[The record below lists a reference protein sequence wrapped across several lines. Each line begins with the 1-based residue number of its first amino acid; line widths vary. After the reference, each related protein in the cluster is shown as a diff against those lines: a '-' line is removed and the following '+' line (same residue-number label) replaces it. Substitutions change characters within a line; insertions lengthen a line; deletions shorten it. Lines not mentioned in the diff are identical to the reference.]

1 MLFPL
6 YPHIL
11 MVKKPQLRP
20 TPDLQCSAS
29 ACSFA
34 SWKASNGRWTPRC
47 FAVKLHKKT
56 VSWATVTVS
65 EHLHCYI
72 TRIYPWFFCKCTGLK
87 YIIWLITYYIIQV
100 YCIQNMKKCLLYTTC
115 GWKYLEKR
123 ESLEWIAGASTLEML
138 GVLSHLIIHIQMDS
152 YGIIW
157 GVLKS

>member
-100 YCIQNMKKCLLYTTC
+100 YCIQNMKKMFTIYNLRMKISGKAWIFGMDCRCFNTGNAWCPFTSYHPYTN
-115 GWKYLEKR
+115 G
-123 ESLEWIAGASTLEML
+123 
-138 GVLSHLIIHIQMDS
+138 LIWDHMGGS
-152 YGIIW
+152 
-157 GVLKS
+157 